1 MKILNIQ
8 ASNFKS
14 FKEFNFDFK
23 KINVIL
29 GPNNSGKS
37 NILRLLLLLKQTF
50 TSSLESP
57 LILNG
62 NIITLGS
69 YKDITYRHN
78 NREIGI
84 NYKIITPYETDRRF
98 FDFKSEEN
106 HYDLQTQY
114 TFDDK
119 LNIIYLSNVK
129 INNLKQNNQILDFQ
143 KDKKIVINNRPI
155 GYYLTKLN
163 TDLDNL
169 IKKLE
174 VFPKLSIKKSHLL
187 RLFRVELEI
196 AEIDLKKVSDLKDI
210 FDYFKEIFLR
220 ALSRKL
226 DLKIKYNKKF
236 IEFSPIYSSDLEQIY
251 DFSNILERLNS
262 PLLRRFISNEIKEII
277 GSCNELTNEIIKV
290 YDELRA
296 VEYKLDALKDGF
308 SSYCERMRYIGPLRE
323 YPKRYYPIIG
333 ESAEDVGV
341 KGEFVPYLLKK
352 SKEKLDPWAY
362 RLRGLNKRIQDWLV
376 KFEMAKETDI
386 KRYKE
391 INEFISIFCQEYFSG
406 VKVNIS
412 DMGFGTSQVLPIIIE
427 GFFIERNSVLI
438 IEQPEIHLHPKAQST
453 LGDLFIEIANEN
465 KIIIVETHSEHLI
478 RRIQRRIA
486 ENKISNKDVIFYYVT
501 IGKEGSQLQRLE
513 IDEEGYIEKIPEG
526 FFDED
531 YKEASEHLRILAE
544 KKENIK

>member
-37 NILRLLLLLKQTF
+37 NILKLLLLLKQTF

-78 NREIGI
+78 NRDIGI
-84 NYKIITPYETDRRF
+84 NYQIITPYETDSRF
-98 FDFKSEEN
+98 FDFISEEN

-187 RLFRVELEI
+187 RLLRVRLEI

-236 IEFSPIYSSDLEQIY
+236 IEFFPIYSSDLEQIY

-262 PLLRRFISNEIKEII
+262 PLFRRFISNEINEII

-296 VEYKLDALKDGF
+296 VAYKLDVLKDGF

-544 KKENIK
+544 KKENR